1 MVESFILLA
10 FLTCADSQE
19 IAAGI
24 KNVEVMTEAEK
35 LEVWEVVQEFAPEG
49 CYLGIPPGDES
60 KPR

>member
-10 FLTCADSQE
+10 FLTCADSQDV
-19 IAAGI
+19 AAGI
-24 KNVEVMTEAEK
+24 KTVENMSNSEK